1 MSGSSVRM
9 YRATLRTNSAPL
21 KLVVVEA
28 ECLSPD
34 ERTAFALLSSRVAAV
49 LVPCP
54 AQGELAIQ
62 CQAHSCSL
70 NQAAVIA
77 TSQRGLPLL
86 LEAGIALALRGAGYE
101 NEAAATWSLN
111 HDRAAASQ
119 QLSNMCADS
128 LPKRTS

>member
-1 MSGSSVRM
+1 MSGSSVRT
-9 YRATLRTNSAPL
+9 YRTTLRTNSAPP

-70 NQAAVIA
+70 NQAA
-77 TSQRGLPLL
+77 SQRGLPLL
-86 LEAGIALALRGAGYE
+86 LEAGTALALRGTGYE
-101 NEAAATWSLN
+101 NEAAADMVFKPRSSGGL
-111 HDRAAASQ
+111 AAAIEYACR
-119 QLSNMCADS
+119 LVA
-128 LPKRTS
+128 

>member
-9 YRATLRTNSAPL
+9 YRATLRTNSAPP

-34 ERTAFALLSSRVAAV
+34 ERTAFALLSSRVATA
-49 LVPCP
+49 LLPDP
-54 AQGELAIQ
+54 ARGELAAQ
-62 CQAHSCSL
+62 CQTYGCAL
-70 NQAAVIA
+70 DQAVVVA

-101 NEAAATWSLN
+101 NEAAADMIFKPRSSGGL
-111 HDRAAASQ
+111 AAAIEYACR
-119 QLSNMCADS
+119 LVA
-128 LPKRTS
+128 

>member
-9 YRATLRTNSAPL
+9 HRTTLRTNSAPP

-62 CQAHSCSL
+62 CQAHSC
-70 NQAAVIA
+70 
-77 TSQRGLPLL
+77 GLSLL

-101 NEAAATWSLN
+101 NEAAADMVFKPRSSGGL
-111 HDRAAASQ
+111 AAAIEYACR
-119 QLSNMCADS
+119 LVA
-128 LPKRTS
+128 